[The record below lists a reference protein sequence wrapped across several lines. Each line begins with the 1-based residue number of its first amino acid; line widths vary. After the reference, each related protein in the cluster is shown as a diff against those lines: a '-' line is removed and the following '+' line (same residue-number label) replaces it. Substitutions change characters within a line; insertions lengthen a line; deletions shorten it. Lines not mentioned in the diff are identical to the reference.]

1 MKIYATRSGSELDK
15 FVGKDVCI
23 KVRLGRFE
31 DMYATKYNFEPQP
44 PNWIQLTGRY
54 GEYYTFYKI
63 CTAAT
68 PPFYGCTVD
77 RFSNM
82 LYMAT
87 SDQIT
92 LVQPVEVYDT
102 DEVFVPRR

>member
-1 MKIYATRSGSELDK
+1 MKIYAARSGSELDK
-15 FVGKDVCI
+15 FVGKDVWV
-23 KVRLGRFE
+23 KVRLGRYG
-31 DMYATKYNFEPQP
+31 DMYATQYNYLCYVLC
-44 PNWIQLTGRY
+44 WIQLTGRY
-54 GEYYTFYKI
+54 GEYYTFHKI
-63 CTAAT
+63 STSAT
-68 PPFYGCTVD
+68 PPFYGYTLDACSD
-77 RFSNM
+77 